1 MSKTSAPQIDPEMS
15 PEELEQLEPAQA
27 VAYWRSRARWLEGH
41 GKAVRATLRSAQ
53 PGPAHD
59 GVAPRGVDDREPA
72 AAPADQGTEDDGEQ
86 PAAHVLTQDPGDAR
100 ELVGAWLGADLA
112 RAGLTVEAD
121 TLARHLDVSTFAGP
135 DGRADREAVR
145 ELVAAVTE
153 AARGGGR

>member
-1 MSKTSAPQIDPEMS
+1 MTTTPAHIDPEMS
-15 PEELEQLEPAQA
+15 PEELEQLEPAKA

-41 GKAVRATLRSAQ
+41 GKRVRTALRSAQ
-53 PGPAHD
+53 PAPTHD
-59 GVAPRGVDDREPA
+59 DETPTGTDNSEPA
-72 AAPADQGTEDDGEQ
+72 DAPADQGTPDDGEQ

-100 ELVGAWLGADLA
+100 ELVGAWLEADLA

-145 ELVAAVTE
+145 ELVAAVAE